1 MHNGVYDS
9 LEEVMDFYNLGGGQ
23 GLGIGLPH
31 QTLPFD
37 NLQLKKRELKDII
50 AFMQTLT
57 DTTGLTR
64 KPAFLPTFEG
74 QAEWNQRKLGGA
86 Y

>member
-1 MHNGVYDS
+1 
-9 LEEVMDFYNLGGGQ
+9 
-23 GLGIGLPH
+23 LGIKIPH

-37 NLQLKKRELKDII
+37 NLQLKKREIKDII

-64 KPAFLPTFEG
+64 KPAFLPKFE
-74 QAEWNQRKLGGA
+74 AKPEWNQRKLGGE
-86 Y
+86 